1 MPIEITQVKPEPP
14 PVSVPS
20 EPKAPPSS
28 VARKYPNLPNGV
40 QGMNQF
46 MQTLFPNKWMQ
57 KQREALMSIKNP
69 VIQMP
74 DYSLHPVPRTHILN
88 GVYSNVVKQ
97 LAPSFQWNGNAT
109 TPHATVSTNVPAAV
123 DAQANKPGYMKDRL
137 AEIDQN
143 RKNEDLQKPSTMQI
157 SIKDAQRLFKSDAP
171 QIPVKI
177 YPNDGNLASEN
188 QSATTTWTSMPAW
201 LRRLTGKNGEIKLQ
215 DAIPVTEPKTVTSY
229 GPRRESHTI
238 LNPSYYIPNTAN
250 RELAGAGGAT
260 TGFSGADSVFT
271 PWGRL
276 GHAYMHEL
284 NHALSNPTALQFYY
298 LTPMA
303 RLQEELNRYNKEG
316 VDLFRKN
323 SVLQKESPISDYSL
337 DLKEQ
342 VGAQQSFQRE
352 HVALKQLL
360 QKNPGKFKQWNADT
374 LNALRALPETIN
386 NPDDYQKVTQFYMK
400 NPSMMWEGARYISQL
415 QEKMNR
421 INVLKRWLAEN
432 PKSMDRDD
440 WEQQLL
446 LLAEDLAENERRAPF
461 IVNRK
466 VMNPQGQQS
475 VYKIASNNN
484 NKQWYSS
491 MSKKKNIIP
500 QYATN
505 FSDPEFEKAL
515 MSENVLWSALPI
527 AAAGGLLGQFGGDL
541 YAAKVLPKFSP
552 ALGNIAGLAGFG
564 LGALAGGLYG
574 RSVGK
579 REIDRYRKALV
590 KAKKAGHEN
599 DLIIYG
605 RAVPYE
611 VKTRLEGPDVD
622 QDKKDTNMLTKAA
635 SAVYREKLTKNAPMT
650 NAVVG
655 NAKKNKQQKRS
666 MNGFLKRQESAK
678 ESEDALNK
686 SAAAEFDPDNLS
698 GSNYDAFRKAWAVIK
713 GLGKGALYGG
723 LAGGG
728 VGLLTDSVL
737 AGKDQ
742 RNAKISILTPGGA
755 VLGALAG
762 IPIGISSGLKNERM
776 EREKERRSAYQQALM
791 DKLLRGAVDPAAGA
805 AMLAATKE

>member
-1 MPIEITQVKPEPP
+1 MPAKTTQVKPEPS
-14 PVSVPS
+14 PVSVPP

-57 KQREALMSIKNP
+57 KQREALMNIKNP

-74 DYSLHPVPRTHILN
+74 DYSLHPVPHTHILN

-177 YPNDGNLASEN
+177 YPNDGNPASEN

-276 GHAYMHEL
+276 GHTYMHEL

-337 DLKEQ
+337 NLKEQ

-466 VMNPQGQQS
+466 AVNTQGWQP
-475 VYKIASNNN
+475 VYKTASNN
-484 NKQWYSS
+484 
-491 MSKKKNIIP
+491 
-500 QYATN
+500 
-505 FSDPEFEKAL
+505 
-515 MSENVLWSALPI
+515 
-527 AAAGGLLGQFGGDL
+527 
-541 YAAKVLPKFSP
+541 
-552 ALGNIAGLAGFG
+552 
-564 LGALAGGLYG
+564 
-574 RSVGK
+574 
-579 REIDRYRKALV
+579 
-590 KAKKAGHEN
+590 
-599 DLIIYG
+599 
-605 RAVPYE
+605 
-611 VKTRLEGPDVD
+611 
-622 QDKKDTNMLTKAA
+622 KKDTNMLTKAA

-666 MNGFLKRQESAK
+666 MNGFLKRQENAK

-742 RNAKISILTPGGA
+742 RNAKISILTPAGA
-755 VLGALAG
+755 ALGALAG

>member
-1 MPIEITQVKPEPP
+1 MPIKTTQVKPEP
-14 PVSVPS
+14 
-20 EPKAPPSS
+20 KALPSS

-57 KQREALMSIKNP
+57 KQREALMNIKNP

-177 YPNDGNLASEN
+177 YPNDSNPASEN
-188 QSATTTWTSMPAW
+188 QSATTSWTSMPAW

-323 SVLQKESPISDYSL
+323 SVLQEESPISDYSL

-466 VMNPQGQQS
+466 ATNTQGWQP
-475 VYKIASNNN
+475 VYKTASNN
-484 NKQWYSS
+484 
-491 MSKKKNIIP
+491 
-500 QYATN
+500 
-505 FSDPEFEKAL
+505 
-515 MSENVLWSALPI
+515 
-527 AAAGGLLGQFGGDL
+527 
-541 YAAKVLPKFSP
+541 
-552 ALGNIAGLAGFG
+552 
-564 LGALAGGLYG
+564 
-574 RSVGK
+574 
-579 REIDRYRKALV
+579 
-590 KAKKAGHEN
+590 
-599 DLIIYG
+599 
-605 RAVPYE
+605 
-611 VKTRLEGPDVD
+611 
-622 QDKKDTNMLTKAA
+622 KKDTTMLTKAA
-635 SAVYREKLTKNAPMT
+635 SAVYREKLAKNAPMT
-650 NAVVG
+650 DAVVG
-655 NAKKNKQQKRS
+655 NAKKRKQQNRS
-666 MNGFLKRQESAK
+666 MNGFLKQKDK
-678 ESEDALNK
+678 EQSNQTNALNK
-686 SAAAEFDPDNLS
+686 SAAAAEFDPDKLS
-698 GSNYDAFRKAWAVIK
+698 GSSYDAFRKAWAVIK

-805 AMLAATKE
+805 AMLAATNE

>member
-1 MPIEITQVKPEPP
+1 MPIKTTQVKP
-14 PVSVPS
+14 

-57 KQREALMSIKNP
+57 KQREALMNIKNP

-123 DAQANKPGYMKDRL
+123 DAQANKPGYMKDRM
-137 AEIDQN
+137 AEIGQN
-143 RKNEDLQKPSTMQI
+143 LKNKDLQKPSTMQI
-157 SIKDAQRLFKSDAP
+157 STKDAQRLFKSDAP

-177 YPNDGNLASEN
+177 YPNDGNPASEN

-276 GHAYMHEL
+276 GHTYMHEL

-337 DLKEQ
+337 NLKEQ

-466 VMNPQGQQS
+466 AVNTQGWQP
-475 VYKIASNNN
+475 VYKTASNN
-484 NKQWYSS
+484 
-491 MSKKKNIIP
+491 
-500 QYATN
+500 
-505 FSDPEFEKAL
+505 
-515 MSENVLWSALPI
+515 
-527 AAAGGLLGQFGGDL
+527 
-541 YAAKVLPKFSP
+541 
-552 ALGNIAGLAGFG
+552 
-564 LGALAGGLYG
+564 
-574 RSVGK
+574 
-579 REIDRYRKALV
+579 
-590 KAKKAGHEN
+590 
-599 DLIIYG
+599 
-605 RAVPYE
+605 
-611 VKTRLEGPDVD
+611 
-622 QDKKDTNMLTKAA
+622 KKDTNMLTKAA

-666 MNGFLKRQESAK
+666 MNGFLKRQENAK

-742 RNAKISILTPGGA
+742 RNAKISILTPAGA
-755 VLGALAG
+755 ALGALAG

>member
-1 MPIEITQVKPEPP
+1 MPIEITQVKPEPS
-14 PVSVPS
+14 PVSVPP
-20 EPKAPPSS
+20 ELKAPPSS

-46 MQTLFPNKWMQ
+46 MQTLFPNTRMQ

-157 SIKDAQRLFKSDAP
+157 SIEDAQRLFKSDAP

-276 GHAYMHEL
+276 GHTYMHEL

-323 SVLQKESPISDYSL
+323 SVLQEESPISDYSL

-360 QKNPGKFKQWNADT
+360 QKDPGKFKQWNADT

-466 VMNPQGQQS
+466 AVNTQGWQP
-475 VYKIASNNN
+475 VYKTASNN
-484 NKQWYSS
+484 
-491 MSKKKNIIP
+491 
-500 QYATN
+500 
-505 FSDPEFEKAL
+505 
-515 MSENVLWSALPI
+515 
-527 AAAGGLLGQFGGDL
+527 
-541 YAAKVLPKFSP
+541 
-552 ALGNIAGLAGFG
+552 
-564 LGALAGGLYG
+564 
-574 RSVGK
+574 
-579 REIDRYRKALV
+579 
-590 KAKKAGHEN
+590 
-599 DLIIYG
+599 
-605 RAVPYE
+605 
-611 VKTRLEGPDVD
+611 
-622 QDKKDTNMLTKAA
+622 KKDTNMLTKAA
-635 SAVYREKLTKNAPMT
+635 SAVYREKLAKNAPMT
-650 NAVVG
+650 DAVVG
-655 NAKKNKQQKRS
+655 NAKKRKQQNRS
-666 MNGFLKRQESAK
+666 MNGFLKQKDK
-678 ESEDALNK
+678 EQSDQTKALNK

-737 AGKDQ
+737 AGEDQ

>member
-1 MPIEITQVKPEPP
+1 MPIKTTQVKPEP
-14 PVSVPS
+14 
-20 EPKAPPSS
+20 KALPSS

-57 KQREALMSIKNP
+57 KQREALMNIKNP

-177 YPNDGNLASEN
+177 YPNDGNSASEN

-276 GHAYMHEL
+276 GHTYMHEL

-337 DLKEQ
+337 NLKEQ

-466 VMNPQGQQS
+466 ATNTQGWQP
-475 VYKIASNNN
+475 VYKTASNN
-484 NKQWYSS
+484 
-491 MSKKKNIIP
+491 
-500 QYATN
+500 
-505 FSDPEFEKAL
+505 
-515 MSENVLWSALPI
+515 
-527 AAAGGLLGQFGGDL
+527 
-541 YAAKVLPKFSP
+541 
-552 ALGNIAGLAGFG
+552 
-564 LGALAGGLYG
+564 
-574 RSVGK
+574 
-579 REIDRYRKALV
+579 
-590 KAKKAGHEN
+590 
-599 DLIIYG
+599 
-605 RAVPYE
+605 
-611 VKTRLEGPDVD
+611 
-622 QDKKDTNMLTKAA
+622 KKDTTMLTKAA
-635 SAVYREKLTKNAPMT
+635 SAVYREKLAKNAPMT
-650 NAVVG
+650 DAVVG

-666 MNGFLKRQESAK
+666 MNGFLKRQENAK

-805 AMLAATKE
+805 AMLAATNE

>member
-1 MPIEITQVKPEPP
+1 MPAKTTQVKPEPS
-14 PVSVPS
+14 PVSVPP
-20 EPKAPPSS
+20 ELKAPPSS

-46 MQTLFPNKWMQ
+46 MQTLFPNTRMQ

-123 DAQANKPGYMKDRL
+123 DAQANKPGYMKDRM
-137 AEIDQN
+137 AEIGQN
-143 RKNEDLQKPSTMQI
+143 LKNKDLQKPSTMQI
-157 SIKDAQRLFKSDAP
+157 STKDAQRLFKSDAP

-177 YPNDGNLASEN
+177 YPNDGNPASEN

-276 GHAYMHEL
+276 GHTYMHEL

-323 SVLQKESPISDYSL
+323 SVLQEESPISDYSL

-360 QKNPGKFKQWNADT
+360 QKDPGKFKQWNADT

-466 VMNPQGQQS
+466 AMNPQGWQP
-475 VYKIASNNN
+475 VYKTASNN
-484 NKQWYSS
+484 
-491 MSKKKNIIP
+491 
-500 QYATN
+500 
-505 FSDPEFEKAL
+505 
-515 MSENVLWSALPI
+515 
-527 AAAGGLLGQFGGDL
+527 
-541 YAAKVLPKFSP
+541 
-552 ALGNIAGLAGFG
+552 
-564 LGALAGGLYG
+564 
-574 RSVGK
+574 
-579 REIDRYRKALV
+579 
-590 KAKKAGHEN
+590 
-599 DLIIYG
+599 
-605 RAVPYE
+605 
-611 VKTRLEGPDVD
+611 
-622 QDKKDTNMLTKAA
+622 KKDTNMLTKAA
-635 SAVYREKLTKNAPMT
+635 SAVYREKLAKNAPMT
-650 NAVVG
+650 DAVVG
-655 NAKKNKQQKRS
+655 NAKKRKQQNRS
-666 MNGFLKRQESAK
+666 MNGFLKQKDK
-678 ESEDALNK
+678 EQSDQTNALNK
-686 SAAAEFDPDNLS
+686 RAAAEFDSDKLS

-762 IPIGISSGLKNERM
+762 VPIGISKALKDERM

-791 DKLLRGAVDPAAGA
+791 ERMLRGAVDPAAGA

>member
-1 MPIEITQVKPEPP
+1 MPIKTTQVKP
-14 PVSVPS
+14 

-57 KQREALMSIKNP
+57 KQREALMNIKNP

-74 DYSLHPVPRTHILN
+74 DYSLHPVPHTHILN

-177 YPNDGNLASEN
+177 YPNDGNSASEN

-276 GHAYMHEL
+276 GHTYMHEL

-360 QKNPGKFKQWNADT
+360 QKDPGKFKQWNADT

-466 VMNPQGQQS
+466 AVNTQGWQP
-475 VYKIASNNN
+475 VYKTASNN
-484 NKQWYSS
+484 
-491 MSKKKNIIP
+491 
-500 QYATN
+500 
-505 FSDPEFEKAL
+505 
-515 MSENVLWSALPI
+515 
-527 AAAGGLLGQFGGDL
+527 
-541 YAAKVLPKFSP
+541 
-552 ALGNIAGLAGFG
+552 
-564 LGALAGGLYG
+564 
-574 RSVGK
+574 
-579 REIDRYRKALV
+579 
-590 KAKKAGHEN
+590 
-599 DLIIYG
+599 
-605 RAVPYE
+605 
-611 VKTRLEGPDVD
+611 
-622 QDKKDTNMLTKAA
+622 KKDTNMLTKAA

-650 NAVVG
+650 NAVIG

-666 MNGFLKRQESAK
+666 MNGFLKRQENAK

-742 RNAKISILTPGGA
+742 RNAKISILTPAGA
-755 VLGALAG
+755 ALGALAG

>member
-1 MPIEITQVKPEPP
+1 MPAKTTQVKPEPS
-14 PVSVPS
+14 PVSVPP
-20 EPKAPPSS
+20 ELKAPPSS

-46 MQTLFPNKWMQ
+46 MQTLFPNTRMQ

-157 SIKDAQRLFKSDAP
+157 SIEDAQRLFKSDAP

-276 GHAYMHEL
+276 GHTYMHEL

-323 SVLQKESPISDYSL
+323 SVLQEESPISDYSL

-360 QKNPGKFKQWNADT
+360 QKDPGKFKQWNADT

-432 PKSMDRDD
+432 PKSIDRDD

-466 VMNPQGQQS
+466 AMNPQGWQP
-475 VYKIASNNN
+475 VYKTASNN
-484 NKQWYSS
+484 
-491 MSKKKNIIP
+491 
-500 QYATN
+500 
-505 FSDPEFEKAL
+505 
-515 MSENVLWSALPI
+515 
-527 AAAGGLLGQFGGDL
+527 
-541 YAAKVLPKFSP
+541 
-552 ALGNIAGLAGFG
+552 
-564 LGALAGGLYG
+564 
-574 RSVGK
+574 
-579 REIDRYRKALV
+579 
-590 KAKKAGHEN
+590 
-599 DLIIYG
+599 
-605 RAVPYE
+605 
-611 VKTRLEGPDVD
+611 
-622 QDKKDTNMLTKAA
+622 KKDTNMLTKAA
-635 SAVYREKLTKNAPMT
+635 SAVYREKLAKNAPMT
-650 NAVVG
+650 DAVVG
-655 NAKKNKQQKRS
+655 NAKKRKQQNRS
-666 MNGFLKRQESAK
+666 MNGFLKQKDK
-678 ESEDALNK
+678 EQSDQTKALNK

-728 VGLLTDSVL
+728 VGLVADSVR

-742 RNAKISILTPGGA
+742 RNAKISILTPAGA
-755 VLGALAG
+755 ALGALAG

-776 EREKERRSAYQQALM
+776 EREKERKSAYQQALM

-805 AMLAATKE
+805 AVLAATKE

>member
-1 MPIEITQVKPEPP
+1 MPIEITQVKPEPS
-14 PVSVPS
+14 PVSVPP

-74 DYSLHPVPRTHILN
+74 DYSLHPVPHTHILN

-177 YPNDGNLASEN
+177 YPNDGNSASEN

-276 GHAYMHEL
+276 GHTYMHEL

-360 QKNPGKFKQWNADT
+360 QKDPGKFKQWNADT

-466 VMNPQGQQS
+466 AVNTQGWQP
-475 VYKIASNNN
+475 VYKTASNN
-484 NKQWYSS
+484 
-491 MSKKKNIIP
+491 
-500 QYATN
+500 
-505 FSDPEFEKAL
+505 
-515 MSENVLWSALPI
+515 
-527 AAAGGLLGQFGGDL
+527 
-541 YAAKVLPKFSP
+541 
-552 ALGNIAGLAGFG
+552 
-564 LGALAGGLYG
+564 
-574 RSVGK
+574 
-579 REIDRYRKALV
+579 
-590 KAKKAGHEN
+590 
-599 DLIIYG
+599 
-605 RAVPYE
+605 
-611 VKTRLEGPDVD
+611 
-622 QDKKDTNMLTKAA
+622 KKDTNMLTKAA

-666 MNGFLKRQESAK
+666 MNGFLKRQENAK

-742 RNAKISILTPGGA
+742 RNAKISILTPAGA
-755 VLGALAG
+755 ALGALAG

>member
-14 PVSVPS
+14 PVSVPP
-20 EPKAPPSS
+20 EPEAPPSS

-57 KQREALMSIKNP
+57 KQREALMNIKNP

-88 GVYSNVVKQ
+88 GFYSNVVKQ

-123 DAQANKPGYMKDRL
+123 DAQANKPGYMKDRM
-137 AEIDQN
+137 AEIGQN
-143 RKNEDLQKPSTMQI
+143 LKNKDLQKPSTMQI
-157 SIKDAQRLFKSDAP
+157 SIKDAQRLFKSDAS

-276 GHAYMHEL
+276 GHTYMHEL

-337 DLKEQ
+337 NLKEQ

-466 VMNPQGQQS
+466 AVNTQS
-475 VYKIASNNN
+475 WQPVYKTASNN
-484 NKQWYSS
+484 
-491 MSKKKNIIP
+491 
-500 QYATN
+500 
-505 FSDPEFEKAL
+505 
-515 MSENVLWSALPI
+515 
-527 AAAGGLLGQFGGDL
+527 
-541 YAAKVLPKFSP
+541 
-552 ALGNIAGLAGFG
+552 
-564 LGALAGGLYG
+564 
-574 RSVGK
+574 
-579 REIDRYRKALV
+579 
-590 KAKKAGHEN
+590 
-599 DLIIYG
+599 
-605 RAVPYE
+605 
-611 VKTRLEGPDVD
+611 
-622 QDKKDTNMLTKAA
+622 KKDTNMLTKAA

-666 MNGFLKRQESAK
+666 MNGFLKRQENAK

-742 RNAKISILTPGGA
+742 RNAKISILTPAGA
-755 VLGALAG
+755 ALGALAG

>member
-1 MPIEITQVKPEPP
+1 MPIKTTQVKP
-14 PVSVPS
+14 

-57 KQREALMSIKNP
+57 KQREALMNIKNP

-74 DYSLHPVPRTHILN
+74 DYSLHPVPHTHILN

-109 TPHATVSTNVPAAV
+109 TPHATVSTNVPAAAV

-177 YPNDGNLASEN
+177 YPNDGNSASEN

-276 GHAYMHEL
+276 GHTYMHEL

-337 DLKEQ
+337 NLKEQ

-466 VMNPQGQQS
+466 AVNTQGWQP
-475 VYKIASNNN
+475 VYKTASNN
-484 NKQWYSS
+484 
-491 MSKKKNIIP
+491 
-500 QYATN
+500 
-505 FSDPEFEKAL
+505 
-515 MSENVLWSALPI
+515 
-527 AAAGGLLGQFGGDL
+527 
-541 YAAKVLPKFSP
+541 
-552 ALGNIAGLAGFG
+552 
-564 LGALAGGLYG
+564 
-574 RSVGK
+574 
-579 REIDRYRKALV
+579 
-590 KAKKAGHEN
+590 
-599 DLIIYG
+599 
-605 RAVPYE
+605 
-611 VKTRLEGPDVD
+611 
-622 QDKKDTNMLTKAA
+622 KKDTNMLTKAA

-666 MNGFLKRQESAK
+666 MNGFLKRQENAK

-742 RNAKISILTPGGA
+742 RNAKISILTPAGA
-755 VLGALAG
+755 ALGALAG

>member
-1 MPIEITQVKPEPP
+1 MPAKTTQVKPEPS
-14 PVSVPS
+14 PVSVPP

-57 KQREALMSIKNP
+57 KQREALMNIKNP

-74 DYSLHPVPRTHILN
+74 DYSLHPVPHTHILN

-177 YPNDGNLASEN
+177 YPNDGNSASEN

-276 GHAYMHEL
+276 GHTYMHEL

-337 DLKEQ
+337 NLKEQ

-466 VMNPQGQQS
+466 AVNTQGWQP
-475 VYKIASNNN
+475 VYKTASNN
-484 NKQWYSS
+484 
-491 MSKKKNIIP
+491 
-500 QYATN
+500 
-505 FSDPEFEKAL
+505 
-515 MSENVLWSALPI
+515 
-527 AAAGGLLGQFGGDL
+527 
-541 YAAKVLPKFSP
+541 
-552 ALGNIAGLAGFG
+552 
-564 LGALAGGLYG
+564 
-574 RSVGK
+574 
-579 REIDRYRKALV
+579 
-590 KAKKAGHEN
+590 
-599 DLIIYG
+599 
-605 RAVPYE
+605 
-611 VKTRLEGPDVD
+611 
-622 QDKKDTNMLTKAA
+622 KKDTNMLTKAA

-666 MNGFLKRQESAK
+666 MNGFLKRQENAK

-742 RNAKISILTPGGA
+742 RNAKISILTPAGA
-755 VLGALAG
+755 ALGALAG

>member
-1 MPIEITQVKPEPP
+1 MPAKTTQVKPEPS
-14 PVSVPS
+14 PVSVPP

-46 MQTLFPNKWMQ
+46 MQTLFPNTRMQ

-74 DYSLHPVPRTHILN
+74 DYSLHPVPHTHILN

-157 SIKDAQRLFKSDAP
+157 SIEDAQRLFKSDAP

-177 YPNDGNLASEN
+177 YPNDGNPASEN

-276 GHAYMHEL
+276 GHTYMHEL

-466 VMNPQGQQS
+466 AVNTQGWQP
-475 VYKIASNNN
+475 VYKTASNN
-484 NKQWYSS
+484 
-491 MSKKKNIIP
+491 
-500 QYATN
+500 
-505 FSDPEFEKAL
+505 
-515 MSENVLWSALPI
+515 
-527 AAAGGLLGQFGGDL
+527 
-541 YAAKVLPKFSP
+541 
-552 ALGNIAGLAGFG
+552 
-564 LGALAGGLYG
+564 
-574 RSVGK
+574 
-579 REIDRYRKALV
+579 
-590 KAKKAGHEN
+590 
-599 DLIIYG
+599 
-605 RAVPYE
+605 
-611 VKTRLEGPDVD
+611 
-622 QDKKDTNMLTKAA
+622 KKDTNMLTKAA

-666 MNGFLKRQESAK
+666 MNGFLKRQENAK

-742 RNAKISILTPGGA
+742 RNAKISILTPAGA
-755 VLGALAG
+755 ALGALAG

>member
-1 MPIEITQVKPEPP
+1 MPIKTTQVKP
-14 PVSVPS
+14 

-57 KQREALMSIKNP
+57 KQREALMNIKNP

-74 DYSLHPVPRTHILN
+74 DYSLHPVPHTHILN

-177 YPNDGNLASEN
+177 YPNDGNPASEN

-276 GHAYMHEL
+276 GHTYMHEL

-337 DLKEQ
+337 NLKEQ

-466 VMNPQGQQS
+466 AVNTQGWQP
-475 VYKIASNNN
+475 VYKTASNN
-484 NKQWYSS
+484 
-491 MSKKKNIIP
+491 
-500 QYATN
+500 
-505 FSDPEFEKAL
+505 
-515 MSENVLWSALPI
+515 
-527 AAAGGLLGQFGGDL
+527 
-541 YAAKVLPKFSP
+541 
-552 ALGNIAGLAGFG
+552 
-564 LGALAGGLYG
+564 
-574 RSVGK
+574 
-579 REIDRYRKALV
+579 
-590 KAKKAGHEN
+590 
-599 DLIIYG
+599 
-605 RAVPYE
+605 
-611 VKTRLEGPDVD
+611 
-622 QDKKDTNMLTKAA
+622 KKDTTMLTKAA

-666 MNGFLKRQESAK
+666 MDGFLKRQENAK

-742 RNAKISILTPGGA
+742 RNAKISILTPAGA
-755 VLGALAG
+755 ALGALAG

>member
-1 MPIEITQVKPEPP
+1 MPIKTTQVKPEP
-14 PVSVPS
+14 
-20 EPKAPPSS
+20 KALPSS

-57 KQREALMSIKNP
+57 KQREALMNIKNP

-143 RKNEDLQKPSTMQI
+143 RKNKDLQKPSTMRI
-157 SIKDAQRLFKSDAP
+157 STRDARRLFKSDAP
-171 QIPVKI
+171 QIPVRI
-177 YPNDGNLASEN
+177 YPNDGNSASEN
-188 QSATTTWTSMPAW
+188 QSATTYWTSMPSW
-201 LRRLTGKNGEIKLQ
+201 LRRLTGENGEIKLQ
-215 DAIPVTEPKTVTSY
+215 DATPVTEPKTVTSY

-260 TGFSGADSVFT
+260 TGFDGADSVFT

-276 GHAYMHEL
+276 GHNYMHEL

-323 SVLQKESPISDYSL
+323 SVLQEESPISDYSL

-360 QKNPGKFKQWNADT
+360 QKDPDKFKQWNADT

-432 PKSMDRDD
+432 PKSIDRDD

-466 VMNPQGQQS
+466 AMNPQGWQP
-475 VYKIASNNN
+475 VYKTASNN
-484 NKQWYSS
+484 
-491 MSKKKNIIP
+491 
-500 QYATN
+500 
-505 FSDPEFEKAL
+505 
-515 MSENVLWSALPI
+515 
-527 AAAGGLLGQFGGDL
+527 
-541 YAAKVLPKFSP
+541 
-552 ALGNIAGLAGFG
+552 
-564 LGALAGGLYG
+564 
-574 RSVGK
+574 
-579 REIDRYRKALV
+579 
-590 KAKKAGHEN
+590 
-599 DLIIYG
+599 
-605 RAVPYE
+605 
-611 VKTRLEGPDVD
+611 
-622 QDKKDTNMLTKAA
+622 KKDTTMLTKAA
-635 SAVYREKLTKNAPMT
+635 SAVYREKLAKNAPMT
-650 NAVVG
+650 DAVVG
-655 NAKKNKQQKRS
+655 NAKKRKQQNRS
-666 MNGFLKRQESAK
+666 MNGFLKQKDK
-678 ESEDALNK
+678 EQSNQTKALNK
-686 SAAAEFDPDNLS
+686 SAAAAEFDPDNLS

-737 AGKDQ
+737 AGEDQ
-742 RNAKISILTPGGA
+742 RNAKISILTPAGA
-755 VLGALAG
+755 ALGALAG

>member
-1 MPIEITQVKPEPP
+1 MPAKTTQVKPEPS
-14 PVSVPS
+14 PVSVPP
-20 EPKAPPSS
+20 ELKAPPSS

-46 MQTLFPNKWMQ
+46 MQTLFPNTRMQ

-143 RKNEDLQKPSTMQI
+143 RKNKDLQKPSTMQI
-157 SIKDAQRLFKSDAP
+157 SIEDAQRLFQSDAP

-177 YPNDGNLASEN
+177 YPNDGNPASEN
-188 QSATTTWTSMPAW
+188 QSATTYWTSMPSW

-238 LNPSYYIPNTAN
+238 LNPSYYIPSTAN
-250 RELAGAGGAT
+250 RELTGAGGAT
-260 TGFSGADSVFT
+260 TGFDGADSVFT

-276 GHAYMHEL
+276 GHNYMHEL

-323 SVLQKESPISDYSL
+323 SVLQEESPISDYSL

-360 QKNPGKFKQWNADT
+360 QKDPDKFKQWNADT

-432 PKSMDRDD
+432 PKSIDRDD

-466 VMNPQGQQS
+466 ATNTQGWQP
-475 VYKIASNNN
+475 VYKTASNN
-484 NKQWYSS
+484 
-491 MSKKKNIIP
+491 
-500 QYATN
+500 
-505 FSDPEFEKAL
+505 
-515 MSENVLWSALPI
+515 
-527 AAAGGLLGQFGGDL
+527 
-541 YAAKVLPKFSP
+541 
-552 ALGNIAGLAGFG
+552 
-564 LGALAGGLYG
+564 
-574 RSVGK
+574 
-579 REIDRYRKALV
+579 
-590 KAKKAGHEN
+590 
-599 DLIIYG
+599 
-605 RAVPYE
+605 
-611 VKTRLEGPDVD
+611 
-622 QDKKDTNMLTKAA
+622 KKDTTMLTKAA
-635 SAVYREKLTKNAPMT
+635 SAVYREKLAKNAPMT
-650 NAVVG
+650 DAVVG
-655 NAKKNKQQKRS
+655 NAKKRKQQNRS
-666 MNGFLKRQESAK
+666 MNGFLKQKDK
-678 ESEDALNK
+678 EQSDQTKAISKKATTNK

-728 VGLLTDSVL
+728 VGLVADSVR

-742 RNAKISILTPGGA
+742 RNAKISILTPAGA
-755 VLGALAG
+755 ALGALAG

-805 AMLAATKE
+805 AVLAATKE

>member
-1 MPIEITQVKPEPP
+1 MPAKTTQVKPEPS
-14 PVSVPS
+14 PVSVPP
-20 EPKAPPSS
+20 ELKAPPSS

-46 MQTLFPNKWMQ
+46 MQTLFPNTRMQ

-137 AEIDQN
+137 AEIGQN
-143 RKNEDLQKPSTMQI
+143 RKNKDLQKPSTMQI
-157 SIKDAQRLFKSDAP
+157 SIEDAQRLFQSDAP

-177 YPNDGNLASEN
+177 YPNDGDPASEN
-188 QSATTTWTSMPAW
+188 QSATTIWTSMPAW

-250 RELAGAGGAT
+250 RELTGAGGAT
-260 TGFSGADSVFT
+260 TGFDGADSVFT

-276 GHAYMHEL
+276 GHNYMHEL

-323 SVLQKESPISDYSL
+323 SVLQEESPISDYSL

-360 QKNPGKFKQWNADT
+360 QKDPDKFKQWNADT

-432 PKSMDRDD
+432 PKSIDRDD

-466 VMNPQGQQS
+466 AMNPQGWQP
-475 VYKIASNNN
+475 VYKTASNN
-484 NKQWYSS
+484 
-491 MSKKKNIIP
+491 
-500 QYATN
+500 
-505 FSDPEFEKAL
+505 
-515 MSENVLWSALPI
+515 
-527 AAAGGLLGQFGGDL
+527 
-541 YAAKVLPKFSP
+541 
-552 ALGNIAGLAGFG
+552 
-564 LGALAGGLYG
+564 
-574 RSVGK
+574 
-579 REIDRYRKALV
+579 
-590 KAKKAGHEN
+590 
-599 DLIIYG
+599 
-605 RAVPYE
+605 
-611 VKTRLEGPDVD
+611 
-622 QDKKDTNMLTKAA
+622 KKDTNMLTKAA
-635 SAVYREKLTKNAPMT
+635 SAVYREKLAKNAPMT
-650 NAVVG
+650 DAVVG
-655 NAKKNKQQKRS
+655 NAKKRKQQNRS
-666 MNGFLKRQESAK
+666 MNGFLKQKDK
-678 ESEDALNK
+678 EQSDQTKAISKKATTNK

-728 VGLLTDSVL
+728 VGLVADSVR

-742 RNAKISILTPGGA
+742 RNAKISILTPAGA
-755 VLGALAG
+755 ALGALAG

-805 AMLAATKE
+805 AVLAATKE

>member
-1 MPIEITQVKPEPP
+1 MPIKTTQVKP
-14 PVSVPS
+14 

-57 KQREALMSIKNP
+57 KQREALMNIKNP

-74 DYSLHPVPRTHILN
+74 DYSLHPVPHTHILN

-177 YPNDGNLASEN
+177 YPNDGNSTSEN

-276 GHAYMHEL
+276 GHTYMHEL

-337 DLKEQ
+337 NLKEQ

-466 VMNPQGQQS
+466 ATNTQGWQP
-475 VYKIASNNN
+475 VYKTASNN
-484 NKQWYSS
+484 
-491 MSKKKNIIP
+491 
-500 QYATN
+500 
-505 FSDPEFEKAL
+505 
-515 MSENVLWSALPI
+515 
-527 AAAGGLLGQFGGDL
+527 
-541 YAAKVLPKFSP
+541 
-552 ALGNIAGLAGFG
+552 
-564 LGALAGGLYG
+564 
-574 RSVGK
+574 
-579 REIDRYRKALV
+579 
-590 KAKKAGHEN
+590 
-599 DLIIYG
+599 
-605 RAVPYE
+605 
-611 VKTRLEGPDVD
+611 
-622 QDKKDTNMLTKAA
+622 KKDTNMLTKAA

-666 MNGFLKRQESAK
+666 MNGFLKRQENAK

-742 RNAKISILTPGGA
+742 RNAKISILTPAGA
-755 VLGALAG
+755 ALGALAG

>member
-1 MPIEITQVKPEPP
+1 MPIKTTQVKP
-14 PVSVPS
+14 

-74 DYSLHPVPRTHILN
+74 DYSLHPVPHTHILN

-177 YPNDGNLASEN
+177 YPNDGNSASEN

-276 GHAYMHEL
+276 GHTYMHEL

-337 DLKEQ
+337 NLKEQ

-466 VMNPQGQQS
+466 AVNTQGWQP
-475 VYKIASNNN
+475 VYKTASNN
-484 NKQWYSS
+484 
-491 MSKKKNIIP
+491 
-500 QYATN
+500 
-505 FSDPEFEKAL
+505 
-515 MSENVLWSALPI
+515 
-527 AAAGGLLGQFGGDL
+527 
-541 YAAKVLPKFSP
+541 
-552 ALGNIAGLAGFG
+552 
-564 LGALAGGLYG
+564 
-574 RSVGK
+574 
-579 REIDRYRKALV
+579 
-590 KAKKAGHEN
+590 
-599 DLIIYG
+599 
-605 RAVPYE
+605 
-611 VKTRLEGPDVD
+611 
-622 QDKKDTNMLTKAA
+622 KKDTNMLTKAA

-666 MNGFLKRQESAK
+666 MNGFLKRQENAK

-742 RNAKISILTPGGA
+742 RNAKISILTPAGA
-755 VLGALAG
+755 ALGALAG

>member
-1 MPIEITQVKPEPP
+1 MPIKTTQVKP
-14 PVSVPS
+14 

-57 KQREALMSIKNP
+57 KQREALMNIKNP

-177 YPNDGNLASEN
+177 YPNDGNSASEN

-250 RELAGAGGAT
+250 RKFSGAGGAT

-276 GHAYMHEL
+276 GHTYMHEL

-303 RLQEELNRYNKEG
+303 RLQEELNQYNKEG

-360 QKNPGKFKQWNADT
+360 QKDPGKFKQWNADT

-466 VMNPQGQQS
+466 ATNTQGWQP
-475 VYKIASNNN
+475 VYKTASNN
-484 NKQWYSS
+484 
-491 MSKKKNIIP
+491 
-500 QYATN
+500 
-505 FSDPEFEKAL
+505 
-515 MSENVLWSALPI
+515 
-527 AAAGGLLGQFGGDL
+527 
-541 YAAKVLPKFSP
+541 
-552 ALGNIAGLAGFG
+552 
-564 LGALAGGLYG
+564 
-574 RSVGK
+574 
-579 REIDRYRKALV
+579 
-590 KAKKAGHEN
+590 
-599 DLIIYG
+599 
-605 RAVPYE
+605 
-611 VKTRLEGPDVD
+611 
-622 QDKKDTNMLTKAA
+622 KKDTTMLTKAA
-635 SAVYREKLTKNAPMT
+635 SAVYREKLAKNAPMT
-650 NAVVG
+650 DAVVG

-666 MNGFLKRQESAK
+666 MNGFLKRQENAK

-737 AGKDQ
+737 AGEDQ
-742 RNAKISILTPGGA
+742 RNAKISILTPAGA
-755 VLGALAG
+755 ALGALAG

-805 AMLAATKE
+805 AMLAVTKE

>member
-1 MPIEITQVKPEPP
+1 MPIKTTQVKP
-14 PVSVPS
+14 

-57 KQREALMSIKNP
+57 KQREALMNIKNP

-74 DYSLHPVPRTHILN
+74 DYSLHPVPHTHILN

-177 YPNDGNLASEN
+177 YPNDGNSASEN

-276 GHAYMHEL
+276 GHTYMHEL

-337 DLKEQ
+337 NLKEQ

-386 NPDDYQKVTQFYMK
+386 NPDDYQKVTQFYME

-466 VMNPQGQQS
+466 AVNTQGWQP
-475 VYKIASNNN
+475 VYKTASNN
-484 NKQWYSS
+484 
-491 MSKKKNIIP
+491 
-500 QYATN
+500 
-505 FSDPEFEKAL
+505 
-515 MSENVLWSALPI
+515 
-527 AAAGGLLGQFGGDL
+527 
-541 YAAKVLPKFSP
+541 
-552 ALGNIAGLAGFG
+552 
-564 LGALAGGLYG
+564 
-574 RSVGK
+574 
-579 REIDRYRKALV
+579 
-590 KAKKAGHEN
+590 
-599 DLIIYG
+599 
-605 RAVPYE
+605 
-611 VKTRLEGPDVD
+611 
-622 QDKKDTNMLTKAA
+622 KKDTNMLTKAA

-666 MNGFLKRQESAK
+666 MNGFLKRQENAK

>member
-1 MPIEITQVKPEPP
+1 MPIKTTQVKP
-14 PVSVPS
+14 

-57 KQREALMSIKNP
+57 KQREALMNIKNP

-74 DYSLHPVPRTHILN
+74 DYSLHPVPHTHILN

-177 YPNDGNLASEN
+177 YPNDGNSASEN

-276 GHAYMHEL
+276 GHTYMHEL

-337 DLKEQ
+337 NLKEQ

-466 VMNPQGQQS
+466 ATNTQGWQP
-475 VYKIASNNN
+475 VYKTASNN
-484 NKQWYSS
+484 
-491 MSKKKNIIP
+491 
-500 QYATN
+500 
-505 FSDPEFEKAL
+505 
-515 MSENVLWSALPI
+515 
-527 AAAGGLLGQFGGDL
+527 
-541 YAAKVLPKFSP
+541 
-552 ALGNIAGLAGFG
+552 
-564 LGALAGGLYG
+564 
-574 RSVGK
+574 
-579 REIDRYRKALV
+579 
-590 KAKKAGHEN
+590 
-599 DLIIYG
+599 
-605 RAVPYE
+605 
-611 VKTRLEGPDVD
+611 
-622 QDKKDTNMLTKAA
+622 KKDTTMLTKAA
-635 SAVYREKLTKNAPMT
+635 SAVYREKLAKNAPMT
-650 NAVVG
+650 DAVVG
-655 NAKKNKQQKRS
+655 NAKKRKQQNRS
-666 MNGFLKRQESAK
+666 MNGFLKRQENAK

-742 RNAKISILTPGGA
+742 RNAKISILTPAGA
-755 VLGALAG
+755 ALGALAG

-805 AMLAATKE
+805 AMLAATNE

>member
-1 MPIEITQVKPEPP
+1 MPIKTTQVKP
-14 PVSVPS
+14 

-57 KQREALMSIKNP
+57 KQREALMNIKNP

-74 DYSLHPVPRTHILN
+74 DYSLHPVPHTHILN

-143 RKNEDLQKPSTMQI
+143 RKKEDLQKPSTMQI

-177 YPNDGNLASEN
+177 YPNDGNPASEN

-276 GHAYMHEL
+276 GHTYMHEL

-337 DLKEQ
+337 NLKEQ

-466 VMNPQGQQS
+466 AVNTQGWQP
-475 VYKIASNNN
+475 VYKTASNN
-484 NKQWYSS
+484 
-491 MSKKKNIIP
+491 
-500 QYATN
+500 
-505 FSDPEFEKAL
+505 
-515 MSENVLWSALPI
+515 
-527 AAAGGLLGQFGGDL
+527 
-541 YAAKVLPKFSP
+541 
-552 ALGNIAGLAGFG
+552 
-564 LGALAGGLYG
+564 
-574 RSVGK
+574 
-579 REIDRYRKALV
+579 
-590 KAKKAGHEN
+590 
-599 DLIIYG
+599 
-605 RAVPYE
+605 
-611 VKTRLEGPDVD
+611 
-622 QDKKDTNMLTKAA
+622 KKDTNMLTKAA

-666 MNGFLKRQESAK
+666 MNGFLKRQENAK

-742 RNAKISILTPGGA
+742 RNAKISILTPAGA
-755 VLGALAG
+755 ALGALAG

>member
-1 MPIEITQVKPEPP
+1 MPIKTTQVKP
-14 PVSVPS
+14 

-57 KQREALMSIKNP
+57 KQREALMNIKNP

-74 DYSLHPVPRTHILN
+74 DYSLHPVPHTHILN

-177 YPNDGNLASEN
+177 YPNDGNSASEN

-276 GHAYMHEL
+276 GHTYMHEL

-337 DLKEQ
+337 NLKEQ

-466 VMNPQGQQS
+466 AVNTQGWQP
-475 VYKIASNNN
+475 VYKTASNN
-484 NKQWYSS
+484 
-491 MSKKKNIIP
+491 
-500 QYATN
+500 
-505 FSDPEFEKAL
+505 
-515 MSENVLWSALPI
+515 
-527 AAAGGLLGQFGGDL
+527 
-541 YAAKVLPKFSP
+541 
-552 ALGNIAGLAGFG
+552 
-564 LGALAGGLYG
+564 
-574 RSVGK
+574 
-579 REIDRYRKALV
+579 
-590 KAKKAGHEN
+590 
-599 DLIIYG
+599 
-605 RAVPYE
+605 
-611 VKTRLEGPDVD
+611 
-622 QDKKDTNMLTKAA
+622 KKDTNMLTKAA

-666 MNGFLKRQESAK
+666 MNGFLKRQENAK

-742 RNAKISILTPGGA
+742 RNAKISILTPAGA
-755 VLGALAG
+755 ALGALAG

>member
-1 MPIEITQVKPEPP
+1 MPAKTTQVKPEPS
-14 PVSVPS
+14 PVSVPP

-46 MQTLFPNKWMQ
+46 MQTLFPNTRMQ

-177 YPNDGNLASEN
+177 YPNDSNPASEN
-188 QSATTTWTSMPAW
+188 QSATTSWTSMPAW

-323 SVLQKESPISDYSL
+323 SVLQEESPISDYSL

-432 PKSMDRDD
+432 PKSIDRDD

-466 VMNPQGQQS
+466 ATNTQGWQP
-475 VYKIASNNN
+475 VYKTASNN
-484 NKQWYSS
+484 
-491 MSKKKNIIP
+491 
-500 QYATN
+500 
-505 FSDPEFEKAL
+505 
-515 MSENVLWSALPI
+515 
-527 AAAGGLLGQFGGDL
+527 
-541 YAAKVLPKFSP
+541 
-552 ALGNIAGLAGFG
+552 
-564 LGALAGGLYG
+564 
-574 RSVGK
+574 
-579 REIDRYRKALV
+579 
-590 KAKKAGHEN
+590 
-599 DLIIYG
+599 
-605 RAVPYE
+605 
-611 VKTRLEGPDVD
+611 
-622 QDKKDTNMLTKAA
+622 KKDTTMLTKAA

-666 MNGFLKRQESAK
+666 MNGFLKRQENAK

-742 RNAKISILTPGGA
+742 RNAKISILTPAGA
-755 VLGALAG
+755 ALGALAG

>member
-1 MPIEITQVKPEPP
+1 MPIKTTQVKP
-14 PVSVPS
+14 

-74 DYSLHPVPRTHILN
+74 DYSLHPVPHTHILN

-157 SIKDAQRLFKSDAP
+157 SIEDAQRLFQSDAP

-177 YPNDGNLASEN
+177 YPNDGNPASEN

-276 GHAYMHEL
+276 GHTYMHEL

-337 DLKEQ
+337 NLKEQ

-466 VMNPQGQQS
+466 AVNTQGWQP
-475 VYKIASNNN
+475 VYKTASNN
-484 NKQWYSS
+484 
-491 MSKKKNIIP
+491 
-500 QYATN
+500 
-505 FSDPEFEKAL
+505 
-515 MSENVLWSALPI
+515 
-527 AAAGGLLGQFGGDL
+527 
-541 YAAKVLPKFSP
+541 
-552 ALGNIAGLAGFG
+552 
-564 LGALAGGLYG
+564 
-574 RSVGK
+574 
-579 REIDRYRKALV
+579 
-590 KAKKAGHEN
+590 
-599 DLIIYG
+599 
-605 RAVPYE
+605 
-611 VKTRLEGPDVD
+611 
-622 QDKKDTNMLTKAA
+622 KKDTNMLTKAA

-666 MNGFLKRQESAK
+666 MNGFLKRQENAK

-742 RNAKISILTPGGA
+742 RNAKISILTPAGA
-755 VLGALAG
+755 ALGALAG

>member
-1 MPIEITQVKPEPP
+1 MPIKTTQVKPEP
-14 PVSVPS
+14 
-20 EPKAPPSS
+20 KALPSS

-123 DAQANKPGYMKDRL
+123 DAQANKPGYMKDRM
-137 AEIDQN
+137 AEIGQN
-143 RKNEDLQKPSTMQI
+143 LKNKDLQKPSTMQI

-177 YPNDGNLASEN
+177 YPNDGNSASEN

-215 DAIPVTEPKTVTSY
+215 DAIPVTEFKTVTSY

-360 QKNPGKFKQWNADT
+360 QKDPGKFKQWNADT

-446 LLAEDLAENERRAPF
+446 LLAEDLAENERRVPF

-466 VMNPQGQQS
+466 VMNLRGWQP
-475 VYKIASNNN
+475 VYKTASNNN
-484 NKQWYSS
+484 NK
-491 MSKKKNIIP
+491 
-500 QYATN
+500 
-505 FSDPEFEKAL
+505 
-515 MSENVLWSALPI
+515 
-527 AAAGGLLGQFGGDL
+527 
-541 YAAKVLPKFSP
+541 
-552 ALGNIAGLAGFG
+552 
-564 LGALAGGLYG
+564 
-574 RSVGK
+574 
-579 REIDRYRKALV
+579 
-590 KAKKAGHEN
+590 
-599 DLIIYG
+599 
-605 RAVPYE
+605 
-611 VKTRLEGPDVD
+611 
-622 QDKKDTNMLTKAA
+622 KDTTMLTKAA
-635 SAVYREKLTKNAPMT
+635 SAVYREKLAKNAPMT
-650 NAVVG
+650 DAVVG
-655 NAKKNKQQKRS
+655 NAKKRKQQNRS
-666 MNGFLKRQESAK
+666 MNGFLKQKNK
-678 ESEDALNK
+678 EQSDQTNALNK
-686 SAAAEFDPDNLS
+686 SAAAEFDSDKLS

-762 IPIGISSGLKNERM
+762 VPIGISKALKDERM
-776 EREKERRSAYQQALM
+776 EREKERKSAYQQALM
-791 DKLLRGAVDPAAGA
+791 ERMLRGAVDPAAGA

>member
-1 MPIEITQVKPEPP
+1 MPIKTTQVKPEPKAL
-14 PVSVPS
+14 PS
-20 EPKAPPSS
+20 F

-123 DAQANKPGYMKDRL
+123 DAQANKPGYMKDRM
-137 AEIDQN
+137 AEIGQN
-143 RKNEDLQKPSTMQI
+143 LKNKDLQKPSTMQI
-157 SIKDAQRLFKSDAP
+157 SAKDAQRLFKSDAP

-276 GHAYMHEL
+276 GHTYMHEL

-323 SVLQKESPISDYSL
+323 SVLQEESPISDYSL

-360 QKNPGKFKQWNADT
+360 QKDPGKFKQWNADT

-466 VMNPQGQQS
+466 AMNPQGWQP
-475 VYKIASNNN
+475 VYKTASNN
-484 NKQWYSS
+484 
-491 MSKKKNIIP
+491 
-500 QYATN
+500 
-505 FSDPEFEKAL
+505 
-515 MSENVLWSALPI
+515 
-527 AAAGGLLGQFGGDL
+527 
-541 YAAKVLPKFSP
+541 
-552 ALGNIAGLAGFG
+552 
-564 LGALAGGLYG
+564 
-574 RSVGK
+574 
-579 REIDRYRKALV
+579 
-590 KAKKAGHEN
+590 
-599 DLIIYG
+599 
-605 RAVPYE
+605 
-611 VKTRLEGPDVD
+611 
-622 QDKKDTNMLTKAA
+622 KKDTNMLTKAA
-635 SAVYREKLTKNAPMT
+635 SAVYREKLAKNAPMT
-650 NAVVG
+650 DAVVG
-655 NAKKNKQQKRS
+655 NAKKRKQQNRS
-666 MNGFLKRQESAK
+666 MNGFLKQKDK
-678 ESEDALNK
+678 EQSDQTNALNK
-686 SAAAEFDPDNLS
+686 RAAAEFDSDKLS

-762 IPIGISSGLKNERM
+762 VPIGISKALKDERM

-791 DKLLRGAVDPAAGA
+791 ERMLRGAVDPAAGA

>member
-1 MPIEITQVKPEPP
+1 MPIKTTQVKPEL
-14 PVSVPS
+14 
-20 EPKAPPSS
+20 KALPSS

-276 GHAYMHEL
+276 GHTYMHEL
-284 NHALSNPTALQFYY
+284 NHALSNPTAFQFYY

-323 SVLQKESPISDYSL
+323 SVLQEESPISDYSL

-432 PKSMDRDD
+432 PKSIDRDD

-466 VMNPQGQQS
+466 VMNLRGWQP
-475 VYKIASNNN
+475 VYKTASNN
-484 NKQWYSS
+484 
-491 MSKKKNIIP
+491 
-500 QYATN
+500 
-505 FSDPEFEKAL
+505 
-515 MSENVLWSALPI
+515 
-527 AAAGGLLGQFGGDL
+527 
-541 YAAKVLPKFSP
+541 
-552 ALGNIAGLAGFG
+552 
-564 LGALAGGLYG
+564 
-574 RSVGK
+574 
-579 REIDRYRKALV
+579 
-590 KAKKAGHEN
+590 
-599 DLIIYG
+599 
-605 RAVPYE
+605 
-611 VKTRLEGPDVD
+611 
-622 QDKKDTNMLTKAA
+622 KKDTTMMTKAA
-635 SAVYREKLTKNAPMT
+635 SAVYREKLAKNAPMT
-650 NAVVG
+650 DAVVG
-655 NAKKNKQQKRS
+655 NAKKRKQQNRS
-666 MNGFLKRQESAK
+666 MNGFLKQKDK
-678 ESEDALNK
+678 EQSDQTNALNK
-686 SAAAEFDPDNLS
+686 SAAAEFDSDKLS

-762 IPIGISSGLKNERM
+762 VPIGISKALKDERM

-791 DKLLRGAVDPAAGA
+791 ERMLRGAVDPAAGA

>member
-1 MPIEITQVKPEPP
+1 MPIKTTQVKP
-14 PVSVPS
+14 

-57 KQREALMSIKNP
+57 KQREALMNIKNP

-123 DAQANKPGYMKDRL
+123 DAQANKPGYMKDRM
-137 AEIDQN
+137 AEIGQN
-143 RKNEDLQKPSTMQI
+143 LKNKDLQKPSTMQI
-157 SIKDAQRLFKSDAP
+157 STKDAQRLFKSDAP

-177 YPNDGNLASEN
+177 YPNDGNSASEN

-215 DAIPVTEPKTVTSY
+215 DAIPVTEFKTVTSY

-276 GHAYMHEL
+276 GHTYMHEL

-432 PKSMDRDD
+432 PKSIDRDD

-466 VMNPQGQQS
+466 VMNPQGQRP
-475 VYKIASNNN
+475 VYKRASNNN
-484 NKQWYSS
+484 NK
-491 MSKKKNIIP
+491 
-500 QYATN
+500 
-505 FSDPEFEKAL
+505 
-515 MSENVLWSALPI
+515 
-527 AAAGGLLGQFGGDL
+527 
-541 YAAKVLPKFSP
+541 
-552 ALGNIAGLAGFG
+552 
-564 LGALAGGLYG
+564 
-574 RSVGK
+574 
-579 REIDRYRKALV
+579 
-590 KAKKAGHEN
+590 
-599 DLIIYG
+599 
-605 RAVPYE
+605 
-611 VKTRLEGPDVD
+611 
-622 QDKKDTNMLTKAA
+622 KDTTMLTKAA
-635 SAVYREKLTKNAPMT
+635 SAVYREKLAKNAPMT
-650 NAVVG
+650 DAVVG
-655 NAKKNKQQKRS
+655 NAKKRKQQNRS
-666 MNGFLKRQESAK
+666 MNGFLKQKDK
-678 ESEDALNK
+678 EQSDQTNALNK

-737 AGKDQ
+737 AGEDQ
-742 RNAKISILTPGGA
+742 RNAKISILTPAGA
-755 VLGALAG
+755 ALGALAG

>member
-1 MPIEITQVKPEPP
+1 MSIEITQVKPEPP
-14 PVSVPS
+14 PVSVPP
-20 EPKAPPSS
+20 EPEAPPSS

-57 KQREALMSIKNP
+57 KQREALMNSKNP

-109 TPHATVSTNVPAAV
+109 TPHATVRTNVPAV
-123 DAQANKPGYMKDRL
+123 IDAQANKPGYMKDRM

-143 RKNEDLQKPSTMQI
+143 QKNKDLQKPSTMRV
-157 SIKDAQRLFKSDAP
+157 SIEDAQRLFKSDAP

-177 YPNDGNLASEN
+177 YPNDGNPASEN
-188 QSATTTWTSMPAW
+188 QSTTTTWTSMPAW

-215 DAIPVTEPKTVTSY
+215 DAIPVTEFKTVTSY

-276 GHAYMHEL
+276 GHTYMHEL

-432 PKSMDRDD
+432 PKSIDRDD

-466 VMNPQGQQS
+466 VMNPQGQQP
-475 VYKIASNNN
+475 VYKRASNNN
-484 NKQWYSS
+484 N
-491 MSKKKNIIP
+491 N
-500 QYATN
+500 
-505 FSDPEFEKAL
+505 
-515 MSENVLWSALPI
+515 
-527 AAAGGLLGQFGGDL
+527 
-541 YAAKVLPKFSP
+541 
-552 ALGNIAGLAGFG
+552 
-564 LGALAGGLYG
+564 
-574 RSVGK
+574 
-579 REIDRYRKALV
+579 
-590 KAKKAGHEN
+590 
-599 DLIIYG
+599 
-605 RAVPYE
+605 
-611 VKTRLEGPDVD
+611 
-622 QDKKDTNMLTKAA
+622 KKDTTMLTKAA
-635 SAVYREKLTKNAPMT
+635 SAVYREKLAKNAPMT
-650 NAVVG
+650 DAVVG
-655 NAKKNKQQKRS
+655 NAKKRKQQNRS
-666 MNGFLKRQESAK
+666 MNGFLKQKDK
-678 ESEDALNK
+678 EQSDQTNALNK

-742 RNAKISILTPGGA
+742 RNAKISILTPAGA
-755 VLGALAG
+755 ALGALAG

-805 AMLAATKE
+805 AMLAAAKE

>member
-1 MPIEITQVKPEPP
+1 MPIKTTQVKPEPKAL
-14 PVSVPS
+14 PS
-20 EPKAPPSS
+20 F

-123 DAQANKPGYMKDRL
+123 DAQANKPGYMKDRM
-137 AEIDQN
+137 AEIGQN
-143 RKNEDLQKPSTMQI
+143 LKNKDLQKPSTMQI
-157 SIKDAQRLFKSDAP
+157 STKDAQRLFKSDAP

-276 GHAYMHEL
+276 GHTYMHEL

-323 SVLQKESPISDYSL
+323 SVLQEESPISDYSL

-360 QKNPGKFKQWNADT
+360 QKDPGKFKQWNADT

-466 VMNPQGQQS
+466 AMNPQGWQP
-475 VYKIASNNN
+475 VYKTASNN
-484 NKQWYSS
+484 
-491 MSKKKNIIP
+491 
-500 QYATN
+500 
-505 FSDPEFEKAL
+505 
-515 MSENVLWSALPI
+515 
-527 AAAGGLLGQFGGDL
+527 
-541 YAAKVLPKFSP
+541 
-552 ALGNIAGLAGFG
+552 
-564 LGALAGGLYG
+564 
-574 RSVGK
+574 
-579 REIDRYRKALV
+579 
-590 KAKKAGHEN
+590 
-599 DLIIYG
+599 
-605 RAVPYE
+605 
-611 VKTRLEGPDVD
+611 
-622 QDKKDTNMLTKAA
+622 KKDTNMLTKAA
-635 SAVYREKLTKNAPMT
+635 SAVYREKLAKNAPMT
-650 NAVVG
+650 DAVVG
-655 NAKKNKQQKRS
+655 NAKKRKQQNRS
-666 MNGFLKRQESAK
+666 MNGFLKQKDK
-678 ESEDALNK
+678 EQSDQTNALNK
-686 SAAAEFDPDNLS
+686 RAAAEFDSDKLS

-762 IPIGISSGLKNERM
+762 VPIGISKALKDERM

-791 DKLLRGAVDPAAGA
+791 ERMLRGAVDPAAGA

>member
-1 MPIEITQVKPEPP
+1 MPAKTTQVKPEPS
-14 PVSVPS
+14 PVSVPP

-28 VARKYPNLPNGV
+28 VARKYPHLPNGV

-46 MQTLFPNKWMQ
+46 MQTLFPNTRMQ
-57 KQREALMSIKNP
+57 KQREALMNIKNP

-74 DYSLHPVPRTHILN
+74 DYSLHPVPHTHILN

-177 YPNDGNLASEN
+177 YPNDGNPASEN

-276 GHAYMHEL
+276 GHTYMHEL

-337 DLKEQ
+337 NLKEQ

-466 VMNPQGQQS
+466 AVNTQGWQP
-475 VYKIASNNN
+475 VYKTASNN
-484 NKQWYSS
+484 
-491 MSKKKNIIP
+491 
-500 QYATN
+500 
-505 FSDPEFEKAL
+505 
-515 MSENVLWSALPI
+515 
-527 AAAGGLLGQFGGDL
+527 
-541 YAAKVLPKFSP
+541 
-552 ALGNIAGLAGFG
+552 
-564 LGALAGGLYG
+564 
-574 RSVGK
+574 
-579 REIDRYRKALV
+579 
-590 KAKKAGHEN
+590 
-599 DLIIYG
+599 
-605 RAVPYE
+605 
-611 VKTRLEGPDVD
+611 
-622 QDKKDTNMLTKAA
+622 KKDTNMLTKAA

-666 MNGFLKRQESAK
+666 MNGFLKRQENAK

-742 RNAKISILTPGGA
+742 RNAKISILTPAGA
-755 VLGALAG
+755 ALGALAG

>member
-1 MPIEITQVKPEPP
+1 MPIKTTQVKP
-14 PVSVPS
+14 

-74 DYSLHPVPRTHILN
+74 DYSLHPVPHTHILN

-97 LAPSFQWNGNAT
+97 PAPSFQWNGNAT

-177 YPNDGNLASEN
+177 YPNDSNPASEN
-188 QSATTTWTSMPAW
+188 QSATTSWTSMPAW

-323 SVLQKESPISDYSL
+323 SVLQEESPISDYSL

-466 VMNPQGQQS
+466 ATNTQGWQP
-475 VYKIASNNN
+475 VYKTASNN
-484 NKQWYSS
+484 
-491 MSKKKNIIP
+491 
-500 QYATN
+500 
-505 FSDPEFEKAL
+505 
-515 MSENVLWSALPI
+515 
-527 AAAGGLLGQFGGDL
+527 
-541 YAAKVLPKFSP
+541 
-552 ALGNIAGLAGFG
+552 
-564 LGALAGGLYG
+564 
-574 RSVGK
+574 
-579 REIDRYRKALV
+579 
-590 KAKKAGHEN
+590 
-599 DLIIYG
+599 
-605 RAVPYE
+605 
-611 VKTRLEGPDVD
+611 
-622 QDKKDTNMLTKAA
+622 KKDTTMLTKAA
-635 SAVYREKLTKNAPMT
+635 SAVYREKLAKNAPMT
-650 NAVVG
+650 DAVVG
-655 NAKKNKQQKRS
+655 NAKKRKQQNRS
-666 MNGFLKRQESAK
+666 MNGFLKQKDK
-678 ESEDALNK
+678 EQ
-686 SAAAEFDPDNLS
+686 
-698 GSNYDAFRKAWAVIK
+698 SN
-713 GLGKGALYGG
+713 
-723 LAGGG
+723 
-728 VGLLTDSVL
+728 
-737 AGKDQ
+737 
-742 RNAKISILTPGGA
+742 
-755 VLGALAG
+755 
-762 IPIGISSGLKNERM
+762 
-776 EREKERRSAYQQALM
+776 
-791 DKLLRGAVDPAAGA
+791 
-805 AMLAATKE
+805 